1 VPMSFMATC
10 FGALVVDS
18 VVIEKGAP
26 FALHT
31 QVAIA
36 LHKGGKLLPQRRIR
50 DCAFAPPKPTC

>member
-1 VPMSFMATC
+1 VPISLMATC
-10 FGALVVDS
+10 FGALAVDS

-36 LHKGGKLLPQRRIR
+36 LHKRREIATATADKGLR
-50 DCAFAPPKPTC
+50 SRAP

>member
-1 VPMSFMATC
+1 
-10 FGALVVDS
+10 VVDS

-36 LHKGGKLLPQRRIR
+36 LHRREIATATADKGLRFR
-50 DCAFAPPKPTC
+50 AP